1 MAYNPSCWFTHF
13 ELKIELYLEKCSD
26 SALRFSLWSQTVYP
40 GIFKETL
47 FMKTTDLQNKAKQKV
62 LCNAL
67 LITECRSIAKSI
79 LNSTFFLGL
88 TEMFFI

>member
-1 MAYNPSCWFTHF
+1 
-13 ELKIELYLEKCSD
+13 
-26 SALRFSLWSQTVYP
+26 
-40 GIFKETL
+40 
-47 FMKTTDLQNKAKQKV
+47 MKTTDLQNKAKQKV

-67 LITECRSIAKSI
+67 LVTECRSLAKSI